1 MSECN
6 SGCEECKSRES
17 CGIRKAPLNKESS
30 IHKIIGIISG
40 KGGVGKSTVTALIA
54 RRLASMGYSV
64 GIMDA
69 DVTGPSVPA
78 MFGIHGKV
86 LSLSLIHISEPTRR
100 QARSRMPS
108 SA

>member
-78 MFGIHGKV
+78 MFGIDRKSV
-86 LSLSLIHISEPTRR
+86 V
-100 QARSRMPS
+100 
-108 SA
+108 